1 MKTLT
6 TLTVFTSR
14 STEFTFRTAS
24 GQTGPTLTLQA
35 GWNKVTFPENAWI
48 GMRWA
53 RHSEPFTWI
62 DPNPAW
68 GLQID
73 DANGKLVTTTLHDA
87 TITDAEFAAAGGTGW
102 LWGWQANCWTQQR
115 RAG

>member
-6 TLTVFTSR
+6 TLTVIASR
-14 STEFTFRTAS
+14 SIEFTFRTAS

-35 GWNKVTFPENAWI
+35 GWNKVTYPENAWI
-48 GMRWA
+48 SVCWEGEA
-53 RHSEPFTWI
+53 EPSEWI
-62 DPNPAW
+62 NPSHAW

-87 TITDAEFAAAGGTGW
+87 TITDAQFAAAGGTGW